1 MSTVTTHTG
10 MVIHA
15 GEIQSVGSGSFQKCE
30 IVIKGGSEDYPQ
42 EIPFVFAGKKASDPA
57 DAGVE
62 VGDTV
67 TVNYELRGRAWCD
80 RWFGEISG
88 WKIVVNQK
96 AQPVTSVADEDVPL
110 DDEDP
115 LDSEISF

>member
-1 MSTVTTHTG
+1 M
-10 MVIHA
+10 
-15 GEIQSVGSGSFQKCE
+15 
-30 IVIKGGSEDYPQ
+30 
-42 EIPFVFAGKKASDPA
+42 
-57 DAGVE
+57 
-62 VGDTV
+62 